1 MIEPLSFVTALFL
14 GLFGSS
20 HCLLMCGGIS
30 AALTTQA
37 SRETGSPVALSAL
50 MFNLGRITSYGIAGL
65 LVASLGL
72 WLQGVNDLLLQLV
85 RTLAAVLLVLMGLY
99 IARWATWLTHLEQLG
114 QHLWK
119 HLQPLTTGLIHQGN
133 LLKRYQLGLLW
144 GWLPCGLVYSTL
156 SWAATSGEPLQGAAI
171 MMVFGL
177 GTLPALFASSLA
189 AGSLMQFLNHQW
201 SRNVAGV
208 LLILYGIWTALG
220 VWWPSHH
227 LST

>member
-1 MIEPLSFVTALFL
+1 MMEPLSFITALFL

-30 AALTTQA
+30 AALSTQVA
-37 SRETGSPVALSAL
+37 RETGTSVTLSTLA
-50 MFNLGRITSYGIAGL
+50 FNLGRITSYGLAGL
-65 LVASLGL
+65 LVATLGL
-72 WLQGVNDLLLQLV
+72 WLQGINDVLLQV
-85 RTLAAVLLVLMGLY
+85 MRTLAAVLLILMGLY
-99 IARWATWLTHLEQLG
+99 IARWATWLTRLEQLG
-114 QHLWK
+114 QSLWR
-119 HLQPLTTGLIHQGN
+119 HIQPLTTGLIHQGS
-133 LLKRYQLGLLW
+133 LAKRYQLGLLW

-156 SWAATSGEPLQGAAI
+156 SWAATSGQPLQGAAI

-189 AGSLMQFLNHQW
+189 AGSLMQLLNHQW
-201 SRNVAGV
+201 SRTIAGV
-208 LLILYGIWTALG
+208 LLICFGIWTAMS